1 VYGRIIHA
9 QADQAVMMM
18 QSLPPSVL
26 HMIDQGHWPGDG
38 CFVLESE
45 ITRPNA
51 NEVAQNYFLETTG
64 DEQPEE
70 GFVALVYM
78 YCSRI

>member
-1 VYGRIIHA
+1 MYDRIVHA

-38 CFVLESE
+38 CFVLGSE

-51 NEVAQNYFLETTG
+51 SEVAQNYCFLK
-64 DEQPEE
+64 P
-70 GFVALVYM
+70 LVM
-78 YCSRI
+78 NNRKKAS